1 MDTDSAADHIFHSQ
15 SASQALLIAM
25 RELAEASERSLKD
38 LEGIT
43 LGAAFDLAVET
54 HGDELPQFWVIWND
68 WNISLEEPPAE
79 MGDL

>member
-1 MDTDSAADHIFHSQ
+1 MDTAADHVFHSH
-15 SASQALLIAM
+15 SASQALLKAM
-25 RELAEASERSLKD
+25 RELAEATGRALKD

-54 HGDELPQFWVIWND
+54 HGDQLPDFWVIWND
-68 WNISLEEPPAE
+68 WNLSLEDPPRE

>member
-1 MDTDSAADHIFHSQ
+1 MDSAAEHIFHSN
-15 SASQALLIAM
+15 SASQALLKAM
-25 RELAEASERSLKD
+25 RELAEATHRTVKE

-54 HGDELPQFWVIWND
+54 HGDELPDFWRVWNEWSIALD
-68 WNISLEEPPAE
+68 EPAAE